1 MAASRSRGLAPLLA
15 VALLLPA
22 GTALAQEE
30 VAWKKAAFVEEG
42 GWLNVSLGFRE
53 LLDASTR
60 GRLRSGFATSVVMR
74 IYLYE
79 QSGGEPVAFAARS
92 LKAVYDLWD
101 EQFVVRIEEPGRSFN
116 RRLRQDGPVVDR
128 LTSLWRFPLAR
139 TANLRKDS
147 LYFVA
152 VIAEVNPM
160 SEALLAE
167 VRRWLRSPYGGRRGS
182 GSESFFGSFVSIFV
196 NNKIRSAERTMR
208 VRTQLVYPGR

>member
-1 MAASRSRGLAPLLA
+1 M
-15 VALLLPA
+15 
-22 GTALAQEE
+22 
-30 VAWKKAAFVEEG
+30 AWKKAAFVEEG